1 MRRAMPVRDRRGLL
15 RLVMLRDHFAR
26 EVGEID
32 FDLQRGGVAQTV
44 ARRDL
49 GGVLLAEFTKGRQR
63 PRRAFAA
70 ALRPC
75 AFWDTCSGREE

>member
-1 MRRAMPVRDRRGLL
+1 MRGAMPVRNHRRFL

-32 FDLQRGGVAQTV
+32 FDLQCRRVRQAVAGGNL
-44 ARRDL
+44 R
-49 GGVLLAEFTKGRQR
+49 GVLLAEFTEGRQR

-70 ALRPC
+70 ARRPC